1 MSGSGPPSPEQVA
14 DRALVLYAL
23 VRRATIELA
32 LESFEWDPLRIR
44 QAETARSETDRWL
57 GRESLDEAV
66 LQDERRLLDAD
77 SGTWPREA
85 VMDPVWRKEGLA
97 VLLWSLQHT
106 PALPPMGEESEMPVL
121 DAVITRYGSVAS
133 FRANG
138 MPRDSQ
144 EVEEAWL
151 EADAWFAAAEGRGGE
166 DATVASISAERF
178 RALSWL
184 RDASAPPP

>member
-1 MSGSGPPSPEQVA
+1 VSDAARPTPEQIA

-32 LESFEWDPLRIR
+32 LESFDYEPMRIR
-44 QAETARSETDRWL
+44 QAESARAETDRWL
-57 GRESLDEAV
+57 QRESLDEAV
-66 LQDERRLLDAD
+66 LGSERRLLDAD

-85 VMDPVWRKEGLA
+85 VMDTVWRKEGLA

-106 PALPPMGEESEMPVL
+106 PSLPPMGDESEMPVL
-121 DAVITRYGSVAS
+121 DAVITRYGSVSS

-138 MPRDSQ
+138 MHRDPQ

-166 DATVASISAERF
+166 DATVASIAAERF

>member
-1 MSGSGPPSPEQVA
+1 MNGSLRPSVGQVA

-32 LESFEWDPLRIR
+32 LESFEYDPARIQ
-44 QAETARSETDRWL
+44 QAESARSETDRWL
-57 GRESLDEAV
+57 ERESLEAAV
-66 LQDERRLLDAD
+66 SETERRLLDAD
-77 SGTWPREA
+77 SGSWPRGA
-85 VMDPVWRKEGLA
+85 VNDTVWRKEGLA

-106 PALPPMGEESEMPVL
+106 PSLPPMGEESEMPVL

-133 FRANG
+133 FRSNG
-138 MPRDSQ
+138 KPRDLQ

-166 DATVASISAERF
+166 DATVAAISAERF

-184 RDASAPPP
+184 RDASASPP

>member
-32 LESFEWDPLRIR
+32 LESFEWEPLRIR

-57 GRESLDEAV
+57 QRESLDEAV
-66 LQDERRLLDAD
+66 LEDERRLLDAD

-85 VMDPVWRKEGLA
+85 VMDTVWRKEGLA

-106 PALPPMGEESEMPVL
+106 PSLPPMGEESEMPVL

-138 MPRDSQ
+138 MPRDPQ

-151 EADAWFAAAEGRGGE
+151 EADAWLAAAEGRGGE